1 MTMDDRDSKKR
12 RRALSRWIKRAVPLA
27 VAALLLALIVKAML
41 PKPVSVDV
49 AVAETAALRVTVDED
64 GVTRVKDRFV
74 VSAPLTGSLA
84 RLELDP
90 GDTVKQGDVVARIVP
105 LTPALLDDRSKQ
117 SAEARVA
124 AALAA
129 QRQAS
134 AQVERARANQEF
146 VQKSTERER
155 SLAEKGVTARANVD
169 QAELAQ
175 RTANAELES
184 AKFGAKVADYEVE
197 VARATLGRLGKK
209 VKPGSEEQ
217 LLVKSPVAG
226 RVLKVL
232 HKSEGVVQAGTPL
245 LEVGDPAALEIVVDV
260 LTSDA
265 VDVKP
270 GTPATLGEWGGAPL
284 PARVRIIEPSAFTRL
299 SALGVEEQRVN
310 VVLEPQGPVEPWARL
325 GDGYRVKAEIV
336 THEKADALQVPASAV
351 FRRDSGWA
359 VFRVE
364 GDVVKLGSVQ
374 LGLRTQR
381 RVEVV
386 AGLEPGARVVVHPSD
401 RVSDGVKVM
410 AR

>member
-1 MTMDDRDSKKR
+1 MDDRDSKKR

>member
-12 RRALSRWIKRAVPLA
+12 RRALSRWIKRGIPLA

-232 HKSEGVVQAGTPL
+232 HKSEGVVQPGTPL

-374 LGLRTQR
+374 IGLRTQR

-386 AGLEPGARVVVHPSD
+386 AGLAPGARVVVHPSD

>member
-1 MTMDDRDSKKR
+1 MDDRDSKKR

-364 GDVVKLGSVQ
+364 GDVVELGSVQ

-386 AGLEPGARVVVHPSD
+386 AGLAPGARVVVHPSD

>member
-1 MTMDDRDSKKR
+1 MDDRDSKKR
-12 RRALSRWIKRAVPLA
+12 RRALSRWIKRGIPLA

-232 HKSEGVVQAGTPL
+232 HKSEGVVQPGTPL

-374 LGLRTQR
+374 IGLRTQR

-386 AGLEPGARVVVHPSD
+386 AGLAPGARVVVHPSD

>member
-1 MTMDDRDSKKR
+1 MDDRDSKKR

-386 AGLEPGARVVVHPSD
+386 AGLPPGARVVVHPSD